1 MVEGLNALAE
11 LADWVLPGIG
21 EGEILT
27 GYTKP
32 EDIARFYLERGAR
45 GVIIKLGARG
55 AYFRTADDAGVVA
68 AQPVAKVVDT
78 VGAGDGFA
86 VGVVSALLEGRPLPE
101 AVARGNRIGAL
112 AIQVIGITYSLAYLD
127 RANFGFAS
135 AAGINQDLGISKGLA
150 SLIGALFFL
159 GYFFFQIPGA
169 IYAERRSVKKLVFWS
184 LILWGGCASLTGI
197 VSNIPSLMVI
207 RFLLGV
213 VEAAVMP
220 AMLIFI
226 SNWFTKRE
234 RSRANTFLILG
245 NPVTVLWMS
254 VVSGYL
260 VHSFGWRHMFIAEG
274 APAIIRAVCWWFI
287 VQDKPA
293 EVSWLTQQQK
303 DDLAETLRAEQ
314 AAIKPVR
321 NYGEAF
327 RSPAVIK
334 LCAQY
339 FCWSI
344 GVYGFVLWLP
354 SILKNGSTLGMV
366 ETGWLSALP
375 YLAATIAMLAASWAS
390 DKLNRRKVFVWPC
403 LLIGAAAFAAS
414 YAVGSTHFWIS
425 YALLVVAGAAM
436 YAPYGPFFAIV
447 PELLPKN
454 VAGGAMAL
462 INSMGALG
470 SFVGS
475 YVVGYLN
482 GATGSPAAS
491 YSFMSVAL
499 VAAVILTLAVKPQP
513 PASAKLVA
521 NPLQG
526 K

>member
-1 MVEGLNALAE
+1 MQTTTPPKLAVRR
-11 LADWVLPGIG
+11 WW
-21 EGEILT
+21 
-27 GYTKP
+27 
-32 EDIARFYLERGAR
+32 
-45 GVIIKLGARG
+45 
-55 AYFRTADDAGVVA
+55 
-68 AQPVAKVVDT
+68 
-78 VGAGDGFA
+78 
-86 VGVVSALLEGRPLPE
+86 
-101 AVARGNRIGAL
+101 
-112 AIQVIGITYSLAYLD
+112 AIMPIVFITYSLAYLD
-127 RANFGFAS
+127 RANYGFAA
-135 AAGINQDLGISKGLA
+135 AAGINHDLGISKGLS

-169 IYAERRSVKKLVFWS
+169 IYAERRSVKKLVFVS
-184 LILWGGCASLTGI
+184 LILWGGCAALTGM
-197 VSNIPSLMVI
+197 VSNIPSLMAI
-207 RFLLGV
+207 RFVLGV

-220 AMLIFI
+220 AMLVFI
-226 SNWFTKRE
+226 SNWFTKSE

-260 VHSFGWRHMFIAEG
+260 VNSFGWRNMFIAEG
-274 APAIIRAVCWWFI
+274 LPAVVWAVIWWFI

-293 EVSWLTQQQK
+293 QAKWLNAQEK
-303 DDLAETLRAEQ
+303 SDLDATLRAEQ
-314 AAIKPVR
+314 AAIKPVK

-354 SILKNGSTLGMV
+354 SILKNASSFGMV
-366 ETGWLSALP
+366 ETGWLSAMP
-375 YLAATIAMLAASWAS
+375 YLAATIAMIAASWAS
-390 DKLNRRKVFVWPC
+390 DKLNARKAFVWPF
-403 LLIGAAAFAAS
+403 LLIGAFAFAGS
-414 YAVGSTHFWIS
+414 YLLGSTHFWAS
-425 YALLVVAGAAM
+425 YALLVIAGAAM

-482 GATGSPAAS
+482 GATGSPGAS
-491 YSFMSVAL
+491 YVFMSAAL
-499 VAAVILTLAVKPQP
+499 VAAVVLTLAVRPQ
-513 PASAKLVA
+513 AAASGSAKLA
-521 NPLQG
+521 H
-526 K
+526 

>member
-1 MVEGLNALAE
+1 MPTTTTLSPRRWWTIMPIV
-11 LADWVLPGIG
+11 
-21 EGEILT
+21 
-27 GYTKP
+27 
-32 EDIARFYLERGAR
+32 F
-45 GVIIKLGARG
+45 
-55 AYFRTADDAGVVA
+55 
-68 AQPVAKVVDT
+68 
-78 VGAGDGFA
+78 
-86 VGVVSALLEGRPLPE
+86 
-101 AVARGNRIGAL
+101 
-112 AIQVIGITYSLAYLD
+112 ITYSLAYLD

-135 AAGINQDLGISKGLA
+135 AAGINKDLGISPALS

-169 IYAERRSVKKLVFWS
+169 VYAERRSVRRLVFVS
-184 LILWGGCASLTGI
+184 LVLWGGCAALTGI
-197 VSNIPSLMVI
+197 VSNVASLIVI

-260 VHSFGWRHMFIAEG
+260 VHSFGWRQMFIAEG
-274 APAIIRAVCWWFI
+274 VPAIVWAFCWWF
-287 VQDKPA
+287 VARDKPRDVAWLDQA
-293 EVSWLTQQQK
+293 EKQA
-303 DDLAETLRAEQ
+303 LADTLAAEQ

-321 NYGEAF
+321 NYTEAF
-327 RSPAVIK
+327 RSPAVVM

-354 SILKNGSTLGMV
+354 SILKNGSSLGMV
-366 ETGWLSALP
+366 ATGWLSALP
-375 YLAATIAMLAASWAS
+375 YLMATIAMLVASWAS
-390 DKLNRRKVFVWPC
+390 DKLSARKAFVWPF
-403 LLIGAAAFAAS
+403 LLVGAVAFAVS
-414 YAVGSTHFWIS
+414 YALGSTHFWWS

-482 GATGSPAAS
+482 GTTGSPAAS
-491 YSFMSVAL
+491 YAFMSAAL
-499 VAAVILTLAVKPQP
+499 VAAVLLTLAVKAQS
-513 PASAKLVA
+513 ASDVLLAGTRA
-521 NPLQG
+521 HAHG

>member
-1 MVEGLNALAE
+1 MSAT
-11 LADWVLPGIG
+11 LPIRRWWK
-21 EGEILT
+21 IM
-27 GYTKP
+27 P
-32 EDIARFYLERGAR
+32 IVF
-45 GVIIKLGARG
+45 
-55 AYFRTADDAGVVA
+55 
-68 AQPVAKVVDT
+68 
-78 VGAGDGFA
+78 
-86 VGVVSALLEGRPLPE
+86 
-101 AVARGNRIGAL
+101 
-112 AIQVIGITYSLAYLD
+112 ITYSLAYLD

-135 AAGINQDLGISKGLA
+135 AAGINQDLGIGKGLA

-169 IYAERRSVKKLVFWS
+169 IYAERRSVKRLVFWS
-184 LILWGGCASLTGI
+184 LVLWGGCAALTGL
-197 VSNIPSLMVI
+197 VSNIPSLMAI
-207 RFLLGV
+207 RFALGV

-220 AMLIFI
+220 AMLIYI
-226 SNWFTKRE
+226 SNWFTKHE

-260 VHSFGWRHMFIAEG
+260 VHEFGWRHMFVSEG
-274 APAIIRAVCWWFI
+274 VPAIVWAICWWVL

-293 EVSWLTQQQK
+293 EARWLSADQK
-303 DDLAETLRAEQ
+303 RDIERALASEQ
-314 AAIKPVR
+314 AALKPVR
-321 NYGEAF
+321 NYREAF
-327 RSPAVIK
+327 RQPAVLL

-354 SILKNGSTLGMV
+354 SIVKNGSSFGMV

-375 YLAATIAMLAASWAS
+375 YLAATIAMLVVSWAS
-390 DKLNRRKVFVWPC
+390 DKLDTRKAFVWPF
-403 LLIGAAAFAAS
+403 LLVGAIAFAGS
-414 YAVGSTHFWIS
+414 YALGSTHFWLS
-425 YALLVVAGAAM
+425 YAMLVIAGAAM

-447 PELLPKN
+447 PELLPRN

-482 GATGSPAAS
+482 GATGSPSAS
-491 YSFMSVAL
+491 YAFMSVAL
-499 VAAVILTLAVKPQP
+499 VASVVLTLVVRPHPDGA
-513 PASAKLVA
+513 L
-521 NPLQG
+521 PLAHSTTG